1 MSKPSTLVLIDG
13 VKPFILADETGVK
26 IAASCKRNQIS
37 RLQRELPVGEWKTI
51 DTFAV
56 LGISGQY
63 RPTTHRY
70 KLSFSG
76 ETMITKCQVL
86 SDDQYLSLAS
96 YDDLRKIEEK
106 KNFFLKDVIGQVVDL
121 AGIQT
126 VQARGKDEKRV
137 QFRLRDASGDE
148 VACCLWGR
156 FAEQL
161 EQVFQDINNEIVICL
176 IRFAKITFFRG
187 EVQVSNAFDASIMA
201 INPKLEEEIELKEK
215 ILANDL
221 PLALIEKTE
230 EKQITKKQKQD
241 WDEIPVRAI
250 SEILDATE
258 VESCKIICSIEPIDT
273 DWGWFYFGCNQ
284 NRHNRRVT
292 KQTGS
297 VMTNPSQKQLFYC
310 DICRGNTPDVSPKYK
325 LHLFVK
331 DDSDS
336 CTVMMLDS
344 VAQSIIRNA
353 ATELWDGSYDEIED
367 PTILPQPIES
377 LVGKSFCFG
386 ISLSTDNVNN
396 GNTTFKVS
404 EVWSGDQIQKI
415 KSQTE
420 PCSLL
425 DTYSSTLSGGEV
437 SLVDPN
443 KESSS
448 EGFSTPFSKRKEE
461 DADLLDMTST
471 SKKPC
476 TQKIKMGNTKTDE

>member
-1 MSKPSTLVLIDG
+1 
-13 VKPFILADETGVK
+13 
-26 IAASCKRNQIS
+26 
-37 RLQRELPVGEWKTI
+37 
-51 DTFAV
+51 
-56 LGISGQY
+56 
-63 RPTTHRY
+63 
-70 KLSFSG
+70 
-76 ETMITKCQVL
+76 MITKCQVL
-86 SDDQYLSLAS
+86 SDDHYLSLAS
-96 YDDLRKIEEK
+96 YDDLRKIDEK

-137 QFRLRDASGDE
+137 QFRLRDARLIRIIIYS
-148 VACCLWGR
+148 L
-156 FAEQL
+156 
-161 EQVFQDINNEIVICL
+161 FQDINNEIVICL

-187 EVQVSNAFDASIMA
+187 IHLQVSNAFDASIVA
-201 INPKLEEEIELKEK
+201 INPKLEEAIELKEK

-221 PLALIEKTE
+221 PLALIEKRE
-230 EKQITKKQKQD
+230 EKQITKEQKRD

-258 VESCKIICSIEPIDT
+258 VESCKIICSIESIDT
-273 DWGWFYFGCNQ
+273 DWGWFYFGCNR

-292 KQTGS
+292 KQVPKLALAGS
-297 VMTNPSQKQLFYC
+297 VMKNPSQKPLFYC
-310 DICRGNTPDVSPKYK
+310 DICRGITPDVSPKYK

-344 VAQSIIRNA
+344 VAQSIIGNA
-353 ATELWDGSYDEIED
+353 ANELWDD

-404 EVWSGDQIQKI
+404 DVSSGDKIQRI
-415 KSQTE
+415 ESQTE
-420 PCSLL
+420 PSSLL

-476 TQKIKMGNTKTDE
+476 TLKIKMENTNTYE

>member
-1 MSKPSTLVLIDG
+1 MSKPSTKILIDG
-13 VKPFILADETGVK
+13 VKPVRHNWQIRVKVLHSWKQTTAFAGNTLEFILADETGVK

-70 KLSFSG
+70 KLSFSE

-86 SDDQYLSLAS
+86 SDDHYLSLAS
-96 YDDLRKIEEK
+96 YDDLRKIDEK
-106 KNFFLKDVIGQVVDL
+106 KNFFL
-121 AGIQT
+121 
-126 VQARGKDEKRV
+126 
-137 QFRLRDASGDE
+137 
-148 VACCLWGR
+148 
-156 FAEQL
+156 
-161 EQVFQDINNEIVICL
+161 
-176 IRFAKITFFRG
+176 
-187 EVQVSNAFDASIMA
+187 
-201 INPKLEEEIELKEK
+201 
-215 ILANDL
+215 
-221 PLALIEKTE
+221 
-230 EKQITKKQKQD
+230 
-241 WDEIPVRAI
+241 
-250 SEILDATE
+250 
-258 VESCKIICSIEPIDT
+258 
-273 DWGWFYFGCNQ
+273 
-284 NRHNRRVT
+284 
-292 KQTGS
+292 
-297 VMTNPSQKQLFYC
+297 
-310 DICRGNTPDVSPKYK
+310 
-325 LHLFVK
+325 K

-344 VAQSIIRNA
+344 VAQSIIGSA
-353 ATELWDGSYDEIED
+353 ATELWDGSYDKIED

-404 EVWSGDQIQKI
+404 EVWSGDKIQRI
-415 KSQTE
+415 ESQTE
-420 PCSLL
+420 TCSLL

-448 EGFSTPFSKRKEE
+448 EGFSTPFSKRKEA

-476 TQKIKMGNTKTDE
+476 TQKIKMENTKSEE

>member
-1 MSKPSTLVLIDG
+1 
-13 VKPFILADETGVK
+13 
-26 IAASCKRNQIS
+26 
-37 RLQRELPVGEWKTI
+37 
-51 DTFAV
+51 
-56 LGISGQY
+56 
-63 RPTTHRY
+63 
-70 KLSFSG
+70 
-76 ETMITKCQVL
+76 MITKCQVL

-106 KNFFLKDVIGQVVDL
+106 KNFFLK
-121 AGIQT
+121 
-126 VQARGKDEKRV
+126 
-137 QFRLRDASGDE
+137 
-148 VACCLWGR
+148 
-156 FAEQL
+156 
-161 EQVFQDINNEIVICL
+161 
-176 IRFAKITFFRG
+176 
-187 EVQVSNAFDASIMA
+187 VSNAFDASIMA
-201 INPKLEEEIELKEK
+201 INPKLEEAIELKEK

-273 DWGWFYFGCNQ
+273 DWGWFYFGCNR

>member
-1 MSKPSTLVLIDG
+1 MF
-13 VKPFILADETGVK
+13 FIHV
-26 IAASCKRNQIS
+26 R
-37 RLQRELPVGEWKTI
+37 
-51 DTFAV
+51 
-56 LGISGQY
+56 
-63 RPTTHRY
+63 
-70 KLSFSG
+70 
-76 ETMITKCQVL
+76 
-86 SDDQYLSLAS
+86 
-96 YDDLRKIEEK
+96 
-106 KNFFLKDVIGQVVDL
+106 
-121 AGIQT
+121 
-126 VQARGKDEKRV
+126 
-137 QFRLRDASGDE
+137 
-148 VACCLWGR
+148 
-156 FAEQL
+156 
-161 EQVFQDINNEIVICL
+161 
-176 IRFAKITFFRG
+176 
-187 EVQVSNAFDASIMA
+187 
-201 INPKLEEEIELKEK
+201 

-258 VESCKIICSIEPIDT
+258 IGVGSTLVVTETDT
-273 DWGWFYFGCNQ
+273 TD
-284 NRHNRRVT
+284 VLLS
-292 KQTGS
+292 KTGS
-297 VMTNPSQKQLFYC
+297 VMTNPSQKPLFYC

-331 DDSDS
+331 YDSDS
-336 CTVMMLDS
+336 CTIMMLDS

-396 GNTTFKVS
+396 GNTTFKVF
-404 EVWSGDQIQKI
+404 EVWSGDKIQKI

-443 KESSS
+443 KESSY

-476 TQKIKMGNTKTDE
+476 TQKIKMENTKTDE

>member
-1 MSKPSTLVLIDG
+1 MSKPSTKVLIDG
-13 VKPFILADETGVK
+13 VKHVRHNWQILVKVLHSWKQTTAFAGNTLEFILADETGVE

-51 DTFAV
+51 DMFAV

-70 KLSFSG
+70 KLSFSE

-86 SDDQYLSLAS
+86 SDDHYHSLAS
-96 YDDLRKIEEK
+96 YDDLRKIDEK
-106 KNFFLKDVIGQVVDL
+106 KNFFLK
-121 AGIQT
+121 
-126 VQARGKDEKRV
+126 
-137 QFRLRDASGDE
+137 
-148 VACCLWGR
+148 
-156 FAEQL
+156 
-161 EQVFQDINNEIVICL
+161 
-176 IRFAKITFFRG
+176 
-187 EVQVSNAFDASIMA
+187 VSNAFDASIVA
-201 INPKLEEEIELKEK
+201 INPKLEEAIELKEK

-221 PLALIEKTE
+221 PLALIEKRE
-230 EKQITKKQKQD
+230 EKKLTKKQKQD

-250 SEILDATE
+250 SEILEATE
-258 VESCKIICSIEPIDT
+258 VESCKIICSIESIDT
-273 DWGWFYFGCNQ
+273 DWGWFYFGCNR

-292 KQTGS
+292 KQVPKLSIAGS
-297 VMTNPSQKQLFYC
+297 VMSNPSQKPLFYC
-310 DICRGNTPDVSPKYK
+310 DICRGITPDVSPKYK

-336 CTVMMLDS
+336 CIVMMLDS
-344 VAQSIIRNA
+344 VAQSIIGSA
-353 ATELWDGSYDEIED
+353 ATELWDD

-404 EVWSGDQIQKI
+404 EVWSGDKIQKI
-415 KSQTE
+415 ESQTE

-448 EGFSTPFSKRKEE
+448 EGFSTPFSKRKEA

-476 TQKIKMGNTKTDE
+476 TQKIKMENTKTEE